1 MKKIISILGSTGS
14 IGLTTLDIIQKKK
27 NLFKINLLCANKNI
41 KLIIQQ
47 IKKFKPKYFI
57 VNDYSVYQ
65 KLKKKNFKNCKIL
78 NSFDFKELKKK
89 NDILISAIP
98 GIAGLKPTIN
108 LLKLT
113 KKVLIANKE
122 SIVCGWDIIK
132 KDAKKYNTQIVP
144 IDSEH
149 FSLSRL
155 LRKHKIKDVRKFYIT
170 ASGGPFLNYNLRDFY
185 RIRPKDALK
194 HPKWKMGKKISID
207 SSTLMNKILEVI
219 EAQKLFNIP
228 NKKIEIVIHPE
239 SLVHAII
246 ELKNGLTEF
255 IYHDTSMIIPIA
267 NAIFDNKI
275 LIDDF
280 HKKSSNIFEKNLS
293 FKKVDKKKFPLFKLK
308 NLINS
313 YPSFPIILN
322 ASNELVV
329 DQFIKGKIPFT
340 GISKI
345 IMSVLKDRNFKKNA
359 IIKPLKLN
367 HIVKID
373 KWSKKMTY
381 SFIKKNYV

>member
-27 NLFKINLLCANKNI
+27 NLFKINILCANKNI

-47 IKKFKPKYFI
+47 IKKFKPEYFI

-78 NSFDFKELKKK
+78 NSFDFKELKKN
-89 NDILISAIP
+89 NDILVSAIP

-155 LRKHKIKDVRKFYIT
+155 LLKHKIKDVRKFYIT
-170 ASGGPFLNYNLRDFY
+170 ASGGPFLNYNIRDFY

-228 NKKIEIVIHPE
+228 NKKIEIIIHPE

-255 IYHDTSMIIPIA
+255 IYHDTTMIIPIA
-267 NAIFDNKI
+267 NAIFDDKI

-280 HKKSSNIFEKNLS
+280 HKESSNIFEKNLS

-329 DQFIKGKIPFT
+329 DQFIKGKIPFI

-367 HIVKID
+367 QIIKID
-373 KWSKKMTY
+373 KWSKITTY
-381 SFIKKNYV
+381 SLIKKNYV